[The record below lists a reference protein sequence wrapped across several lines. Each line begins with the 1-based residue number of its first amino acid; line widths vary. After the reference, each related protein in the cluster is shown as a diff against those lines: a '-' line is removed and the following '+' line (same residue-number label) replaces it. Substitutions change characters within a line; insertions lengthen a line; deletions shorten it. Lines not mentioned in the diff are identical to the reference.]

1 MSICVK
7 IATVCEEKV
16 LMGCLGGLSAV
27 LESGLEGHGL
37 ASSAVEPNQK
47 ILSRNTPEMCWP
59 LIDAEAA

>member
-1 MSICVK
+1 M
-7 IATVCEEKV
+7 
-16 LMGCLGGLSAV
+16 
-27 LESGLEGHGL
+27 LEGGLEGHGL